1 MKKTIILLTVLA
13 GMVSAQAGDKL
24 LKSMYADRTARNIG
38 DLVTIM
44 IEEQSSVKKDAS
56 NAQNKSVGGNIGFDL
71 PGMEANG
78 KPMWD
83 ALTMPEWSADAS
95 KSFSASGNKASTDTF
110 SASITVYITEVM
122 PNGNL
127 LICGERKV
135 NIDGDIIQFTLTG
148 IVRPDDVSNANT
160 VLSSRVADALI
171 TYKATGEFSKA
182 NQKGFFSKVIDW
194 VIPF

>member
-1 MKKTIILLTVLA
+1 MKRIIIFAVLTGLA
-13 GMVSAQAGDKL
+13 SAQAEDKL
-24 LKSMYADRTARNIG
+24 LKSMYADRTAREVG

-44 IEEQSSVKKDAS
+44 IEEQSSVQKDTSADS
-56 NAQNKSVGGNIGFDL
+56 DKSVGGNIGFDF

-78 KPMWD
+78 KSMWD
-83 ALTMPEWSADAS
+83 ALSMPEWSADAS
-95 KSFSASGNKASTDTF
+95 KSFSGSGSKASSDAF
-110 SASITVYITEVM
+110 SASITVYITEVL

-135 NIDGDIIQFTLTG
+135 NINGDIIQFTLTG
-148 IVRPDDVSNANT
+148 IVRPDDVNNSNT

-171 TYKATGEFSKA
+171 SYKTTGEFSKA
-182 NQKGFFSKVIDW
+182 SEKGFFSKVLDW